1 MSPSLPDRT
10 TRTSAGLLLLLS
22 YVSLVS
28 PTESPTSPP
37 PPGCSSFLD
46 CDSCVPH
53 AKCLWCFATNSC
65 SEYPVTWLLPPA
77 SLCPLSQARWGVCWV
92 NFEALIIAMAVVLGT
107 IIISIII
114 CCCCCCCRRR
124 TRPAGPDRDE
134 ETFSRRREEIR
145 QRAEERKAERK
156 TRNDEIRRKYGLMGD
171 SDHPYSKFENE

>member
-1 MSPSLPDRT
+1 HREILTHIQVLNSYSGPSVVVF
-10 TRTSAGLLLLLS
+10 LLS
-22 YVSLVS
+22 NIKTRPNSG
-28 PTESPTSPP
+28 
-37 PPGCSSFLD
+37 PGPNSD
-46 CDSCVPH
+46 PGSCPNSGPGPIS
-53 AKCLWCFATNSC
+53 CLWCFATNSC

-145 QRAEERKAERK
+145 QRA
-156 TRNDEIRRKYGLMGD
+156 
-171 SDHPYSKFENE
+171 